1 MGEEGRDLVH
11 HIVRNTK
18 RYVILF
24 SRAIDAL
31 LPMPSI
37 PVRIPTDMPRS
48 LLRIRRRV

>member
-37 PVRIPTDMPRS
+37 PVRIPTDIARS
-48 LLRIRRRV
+48 LYCHCRRV